1 MDDARFAVDPDGLDT
16 LSARLGEL
24 VSAMTGLDTTVSMY
38 DPAELGADG
47 KVAKTAEGFSAGWA
61 ANLQQLAADVTGL
74 RDRLTGG
81 AGAYRD
87 TESQITA
94 AAAPPGTA

>member
-1 MDDARFAVDPDGLDT
+1 
-16 LSARLGEL
+16 
-24 VSAMTGLDTTVSMY
+24 
-38 DPAELGADG
+38 
-47 KVAKTAEGFSAGWA
+47 VAKTAEDFSAGWA